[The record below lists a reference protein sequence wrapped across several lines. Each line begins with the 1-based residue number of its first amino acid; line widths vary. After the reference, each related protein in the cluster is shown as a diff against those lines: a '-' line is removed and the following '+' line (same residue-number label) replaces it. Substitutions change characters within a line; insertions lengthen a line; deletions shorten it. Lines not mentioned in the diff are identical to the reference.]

1 VPLQGVLFYV
11 PHWCWKNWEGGKIK
25 TISAGLRGYTAM
37 GLEERRDYQDKLVQ
51 YIKRAL
57 HTHGGY
63 AFGYFFCE
71 FLNFVNV
78 VSRILRTVSVS
89 TMEFHQFM
97 FYGKARISNVEKGR
111 HLINKVYICYKLRIE
126 MRGFHS
132 SLFTLQGHVIQVR
145 AAAIGHTCRC
155 LFLG

>member
-11 PHWCWKNWEGGKIK
+11 PHWFWKNWEGGKIK
-25 TISAGLRGYTAM
+25 RISEGLRGSTAK
-37 GLEERRDYQDKLVQ
+37 GLEERRDKHDRLVR
-51 YIKRAL
+51 YIKCAL

-71 FLNFVNV
+71 ILNFVNV

-89 TMEFHQFM
+89 TVEFHQFL
-97 FYGKARISNVEKGR
+97 FYGKARISNVGKAG
-111 HLINKVYICYKLRIE
+111 HLISKIYICYKLKIE
-126 MRGFHS
+126 TTGIHS
-132 SLFTLQGHVIQVR
+132 SLFILQGYVIQVR

-155 LFLG
+155 LLLG